1 MQKNN
6 KNVAFILK
14 TIQMYAN
21 LNHFK
26 NATKINSDIIEKN
39 PSKEKTKRCMKVNKH
54 ETNKAR

>member
-1 MQKNN
+1 
-6 KNVAFILK
+6 
-14 TIQMYAN
+14 MYAN